1 MMRLA
6 VGNWSCRK
14 VGGTEDYLEEVLPEL
29 VSLGYEVAFFSECD
43 LPANRRRI
51 EIPPEIDV
59 LFNSDSGSHDSV
71 AALER
76 WSPDLLFNHGFLS
89 PSFEQKIL
97 DTAPGI
103 FFVHNYYGTCISGA
117 KMFKYP
123 VMRPCSRRFGW
134 SCLVNY
140 FPRRCGGRNPI
151 TMLRLFLDQSQRL
164 KVLRRYAA
172 LLTTSDHM
180 RKEFIRHGFAPE
192 MVHKSSYLVQAMD
205 RAFEG
210 GTAGEPRRRGS
221 FEGYTLLF
229 VGRMDQHKGGMTLLD
244 ASSIVA
250 KSLDRNIRVIFA
262 GDGPQRAQW
271 QKHARRVSTSNPKV
285 HIEFTGWVDGPA
297 LERVF
302 SRSDLLV
309 VPSLWPEPFG
319 RIGPL
324 AGLHSMP
331 VAAFAVGGIPEWLQ
345 EGINGHLACGEPPTA
360 PGLAC
365 AIVKCLSDSRHYEEL
380 SVRSFGVARRFSL
393 VNHRKQIH
401 ELFISALSARRNTRL
416 AESRLD
422 G

>member
-1 MMRLA
+1 MRLA
-6 VGNWSCRK
+6 VANWSCRK

-51 EIPPEIDV
+51 EIPAEIKF
-59 LFNSDSGSHDSV
+59 LCNSDSRNHDSV

-89 PSFEQKIL
+89 PKLEQKLL
-97 DTAPGI
+97 DTAPGV

-164 KVLRRYAA
+164 NVLRRYVA

-205 RAFEG
+205 PAFKG
-210 GTAGEPRRRGS
+210 GTTGAPGRRGS
-221 FEGYTLLF
+221 SEVYTLLF

-244 ASSIVA
+244 ASSVVA
-250 KSLDRNIRVIFA
+250 KSLNRKIHVIFA
-262 GDGPQRAQW
+262 GDGPQRALW
-271 QKHARRVSTSNPKV
+271 QNHARSVSTSNPEV
-285 HIEFTGWVDGPA
+285 HVEFTGWVDGPA
-297 LERVF
+297 LEMVL

-331 VAAFAVGGIPEWLQ
+331 VAAFAVGGIPEWLK

-365 AIVKCLSDSRHYEEL
+365 AIVKCLSDPRHYEEL
-380 SVRSFGVARRFSL
+380 RMGSLSMARRFSL
-393 VNHRKQIH
+393 VNHTKQIH
-401 ELFISALSARRNTRL
+401 ELFSSALSARRNTQLRK
-416 AESRLD
+416 SRLH